1 MSQERL
7 EILFSKCDRR
17 GTGFIDSQAFRELCA
32 SFEIEG
38 EDADSIFYD
47 LDHDGDNKISFED
60 FSHGFRDFLTPGA
73 RRGSLQLGLSPLEH
87 SKAFP
92 SARPTLPPT
101 PEVEH
106 KTFRKI
112 AENKCEIVQEDFPSF
127 GRDNTY
133 IKNSTSSQSRNGDHI
148 LRNIPSI
155 DVETKQREMELK
167 HKKAEGAWRQLT
179 RQVSKDDVKIVL
191 ERRYECKMKIKKN
204 EKLILLSKD
213 F

>member
-7 EILFSKCDRR
+7 ENLFSKCDRR

-73 RRGSLQLGLSPLEH
+73 RRGSLQLGLSPLEP
-87 SKAFP
+87 SKPFP

-106 KTFRKI
+106 KSFRKVPD
-112 AENKCEIVQEDFPSF
+112 NKCELVQEELPSF
-127 GRDNTY
+127 GRRNTY
-133 IKNSTSSQSRNGDHI
+133 TKNSICAQTRLTDHNA
-148 LRNIPSI
+148 RNISLV
-155 DVETKQREMELK
+155 DVEMKQKEMEVK
-167 HKKAEGAWRQLT
+167 HKAAEGAWKQLT
-179 RQVSKDDVKIVL
+179 RQISKDDVKKVL
-191 ERRYECKMKIKKN
+191 EGRYAYKKY
-204 EKLILLSKD
+204 IQ
-213 F
+213 

>member
-7 EILFSKCDRR
+7 ENLFSKCDRR

-73 RRGSLQLGLSPLEH
+73 RRGSLQLGLSPLEP
-87 SKAFP
+87 SKTFP

-106 KTFRKI
+106 KTFRNVS
-112 AENKCEIVQEDFPSF
+112 ENRYEIVQEELPSF
-127 GRDNTY
+127 GRKNTY
-133 IKNSTSSQSRNGDHI
+133 TKRSTYSQSRNVDHNSG
-148 LRNIPSI
+148 NIALV
-155 DVETKQREMELK
+155 DAEMKQKEMEVK
-167 HKKAEGAWRQLT
+167 HKAAEGAWKQLT
-179 RQVSKDDVKIVL
+179 RQISKDDVKKVL
-191 ERRYECKMKIKKN
+191 EGR
-204 EKLILLSKD
+204 
-213 F
+213 